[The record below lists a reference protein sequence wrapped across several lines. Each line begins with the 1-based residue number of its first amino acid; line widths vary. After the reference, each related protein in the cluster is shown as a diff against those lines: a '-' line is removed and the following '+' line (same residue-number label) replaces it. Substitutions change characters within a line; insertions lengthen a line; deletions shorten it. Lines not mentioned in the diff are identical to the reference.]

1 MEPHMREPAFWW
13 QPPGLAAAAL
23 SPVAAAYGAVAAAR
37 LRQPGARCGVPV
49 ICIGNLT
56 LGGAGKTPTALAVGD
71 LLKAAGAPPYFLS
84 RGYGGRLPGP
94 VLVDVHR
101 HNAGQV
107 GDEPLLLAQ
116 TAPTVVAHDRVA
128 GAAAA
133 RAAGATVVVMD
144 DGFQN
149 PSLAKDLAIVV
160 VDGRRGLGNGRVFPS
175 GPLRAPLAAQL
186 PHAQALVAIGNGD
199 GATDL
204 ATVAR
209 ERGLAI
215 FTAALEPNHDDLAAL
230 TGSPVL
236 AFAGIGNP
244 EKFFTTLRAAGMDV
258 RATRVCPDHY
268 LYTDEDAAIL
278 LAQAKAEGL
287 TLVTTAKDMARL
299 TGRTET
305 VRLANAARTLRVTV
319 RFDDPT
325 GFADLVLSA
334 LA

>member
-1 MEPHMREPAFWW
+1 MREPAFWW
-13 QPPGLAAAAL
+13 QPPGLAAAML

-37 LRQPGARCGVPV
+37 LHQPGAHCGVPV

-71 LLKAAGAPPYFLS
+71 LLKVAGAQPYFLS

-94 VLVDVHR
+94 VLVDIRR
-101 HNAGQV
+101 HDASQV

-116 TAPTVVAHDRVA
+116 TAPTIVAHDRVA
-128 GAAAA
+128 GATAA

-149 PSLAKDLAIVV
+149 PSLSKDLAIVV
-160 VDGRRGLGNGRVFPS
+160 VDGRRSVGNGRVFPA

-186 PHAQALVAIGNGD
+186 PHAQALVVIGD
-199 GATDL
+199 GEGAVGLT
-204 ATVAR
+204 AAAR
-209 ERGLAI
+209 ARRLPI
-215 FTAALEPNHDDLAAL
+215 FTARLEPNHDDLAAL

-236 AFAGIGNP
+236 AFAGIGDP
-244 EKFFTTLRAAGMDV
+244 EKFFGTLRTAGIDV

-278 LAQAKAEGL
+278 LAQAKADGL

-299 TGRTET
+299 TGRPET
-305 VRLANAARTLRVTV
+305 TLLANAARTLRVTL
-319 RFDDPT
+319 RFDDPA
-325 GFADLVLSA
+325 GFADLVRGVLG
-334 LA
+334 